1 MAAAVANLVA
11 GGASGKDPVV
21 TLVAGLSFGLGADA
35 VSVFGAGAALA
46 VGLAFLL
53 VRFCISFPV

>member
-1 MAAAVANLVA
+1 LVA

-21 TLVAGLSFGLGADA
+21 TLVAGLALGLGAEV
-35 VSVFGAGAALA
+35 VSVFSVGAALD
-46 VGLAFLL
+46 VGLTFLL